1 MDSNKKNR
9 WNLISRWMQGLAL
22 SGVLLTVVLPSGNAQ
37 ELTTMAARTES
48 VSVPLNKSRLVQLGS
63 RARKVSVGSPEVADI
78 LILRS
83 DQIYVLGKKLGTTN
97 VIVWDARDQLVA
109 VLDVEVTH
117 DLNALKAKIYEFL
130 PGEEIKV
137 QSSQNKLVLSGQVST
152 AEKMNTA
159 MQLAQTFV
167 TTESKGA
174 DKNKPAAPDASSVI
188 NMMSIGGAQQV
199 MLEVTVAEV
208 QRSLVRQF
216 DSNFLFTRNGG
227 SFTYGGVS
235 GGATFP
241 DLLVADPVLGDV
253 RVPVFGSNN
262 GALAGSAMKE
272 VLTNPAIDNKGL
284 FGSYLSGNAL
294 FNVAFNIAKQNGMAK
309 VLAEPTLISLSGS
322 KADFLSGGEFPVP
335 VPDDDGLTI
344 EYKEF
349 GVGLQFQPTV
359 LDSDRINL
367 NLDVA
372 VSELSNANA
381 VTINPGSTESNFVIP
396 SLTKRSAKTT
406 VELGNGQTIG
416 IAGLLNENLTDF
428 VEKLPGLGDIP
439 VLGQLFRSQQF
450 RKGETELVILVTPRL
465 AKPIRREDVTLPTDN
480 FVEPSDVD
488 YYLLGKM
495 SRLEKPKLATT
506 EPVMSDEPDA
516 PTGNPA
522 AQSGMEGQFGHDL

>member
-1 MDSNKKNR
+1 MDSNKKTT

-22 SGVLLTVVLPSGNAQ
+22 SGLLVVAALPSGHAQ
-37 ELTTMAARTES
+37 ELTTMVARTES
-48 VSVPLNKSRLVQLGS
+48 VSVPQHKSRLVQLGS
-63 RARKVSVGSPEVADI
+63 RAKKVSVGSPEIADI

-152 AEKMNTA
+152 AEKMHTA
-159 MQLAQTFV
+159 LQLAQTFV
-167 TTESKGA
+167 AESKGD
-174 DKNKPAAPDASSVI
+174 DKGKSGPAGESSVI
-188 NMMSIGGAQQV
+188 NMMTIGGAQQV

-241 DLLVADPVLGDV
+241 DAIFTGLEGDG
-253 RVPVFGSNN
+253 RAPVFGSDN
-262 GALAGSAMKE
+262 GALVGPVVKE
-272 VLTNPAIDNKGL
+272 VVTDPSIDTKGL

-322 KADFLSGGEFPVP
+322 KADFLSGGEFPIP
-335 VPDDDGLTI
+335 VPDEDGLTI
-344 EYKEF
+344 DYKEF

-359 LDSDRINL
+359 LDSERINL

-372 VSELSNANA
+372 VSELSSANA
-381 VTINPGSTESNFVIP
+381 VTINPGSTTSSFFVP
-396 SLTKRSAKTT
+396 ALTKRSAKTT

-480 FVEPSDVD
+480 FVEPSDVE

-495 SRLEKPKLATT
+495 SRLEKPKLAAT
-506 EPVMSDEPDA
+506 EPAMSAEPA
-516 PTGNPA
+516 ATAAPA